1 MNRGGGIDKRF
12 ELLCHLSDK
21 DSPLHQIPFTSE
33 VYNYTTV
40 LQSAPSQQSKTSDS
54 SAPTSHGTATPASWL
69 GMQPRCRHEPSVT
82 SRTARRSPCFL
93 STRPW
98 SVADLSIADI
108 SSIQAI
114 SFAVVGPKLWN
125 LLPANVKSED
135 TITSFKAAVYTFC
148 STFPDTPSVLGYTPP
163 NRNSLLDWAAS
174 RPSALR
180 WTA

>member
-1 MNRGGGIDKRF
+1 MGGGAVNRGGGIDKRF
-12 ELLCHLSDK
+12 QLLCHLSDK

-69 GMQPRCRHEPSVT
+69 GMQPRCRHEPSVS
-82 SRTARRSPCFL
+82 SRTAPRSPCFL

-125 LLPANVKSED
+125 LLPANVKIRSL
-135 TITSFKAAVYTFC
+135 
-148 STFPDTPSVLGYTPP
+148 PSKLQ
-163 NRNSLLDWAAS
+163 
-174 RPSALR
+174 
-180 WTA
+180 